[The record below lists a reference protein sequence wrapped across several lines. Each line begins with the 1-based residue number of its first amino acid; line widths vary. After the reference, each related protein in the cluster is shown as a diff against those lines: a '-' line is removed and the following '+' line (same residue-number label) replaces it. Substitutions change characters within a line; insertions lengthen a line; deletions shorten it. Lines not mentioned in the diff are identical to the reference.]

1 MKEKIVNFI
10 SKLGDF
16 LVKLSPYLIGL
27 AVGFL
32 VAYCQVP
39 RIIEEYHDYS
49 NKQIMIRV
57 NENSTTP
64 PIIDIQKTIE

>member
-1 MKEKIVNFI
+1 MKNFLDKVVN
-10 SKLGDF
+10 F

-27 AVGFL
+27 AVGFML
-32 VAYCQVP
+32 AYCQVP

-64 PIIDIQKTIE
+64 PLIDIQKTLE

>member
-1 MKEKIVNFI
+1 MNFVDKVVN
-10 SKLGDF
+10 F

-27 AVGFL
+27 AVGFML
-32 VAYCQVP
+32 AYCQVP

-64 PIIDIQKTIE
+64 PLIDIQKTLE